1 MAKSLMEQN
10 VWLRD
15 ATKRAA
21 AVRISV
27 ASSSAVEGIRKP
39 FAQSSK
45 TIKPVR
51 VKSVKSA

>member
-15 ATKRAA
+15 AKKRAA

-39 FAQSSK
+39 FAQASRV
-45 TIKPVR
+45 IKPAR
-51 VKSVKSA
+51 AKSVKSA